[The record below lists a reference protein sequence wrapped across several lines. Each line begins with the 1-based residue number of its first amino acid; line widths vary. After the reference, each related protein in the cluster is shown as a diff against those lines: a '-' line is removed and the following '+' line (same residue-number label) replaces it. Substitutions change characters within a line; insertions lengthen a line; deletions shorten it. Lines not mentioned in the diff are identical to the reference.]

1 MCRKVDPC
9 GRSLC
14 LNNNKLIVNPPFGAI
29 GMKRMIEVGWALAF
43 VCTTASAQKSPSHK
57 FSAKQINAGAAIF
70 ARNCSPCHGAH
81 MADPEGAF
89 DLRTF
94 PHDQHSRFINSVT
107 NGKNSMPPWGG
118 LLKPEE
124 IEELWAYVVAG
135 EKANANSP
143 R

>member
-1 MCRKVDPC
+1 MQ
-9 GRSLC
+9 
-14 LNNNKLIVNPPFGAI
+14 
-29 GMKRMIEVGWALAF
+29 RMIAVGWALAF

-57 FSAKQINAGAAIF
+57 FSAKQISAGAAIF

-94 PHDQHSRFINSVT
+94 PHDQHSRFVNSVT

-135 EKANANSP
+135 EKANANSSTAK
-143 R
+143 

>member
-1 MCRKVDPC
+1 M
-9 GRSLC
+9 
-14 LNNNKLIVNPPFGAI
+14 N
-29 GMKRMIEVGWALAF
+29 RMIAVGWAFAF
-43 VCTTASAQKSPSHK
+43 ACATASAQKSSPKK
-57 FSAKQINAGAAIF
+57 FSAKQISAGAAIF

-94 PHDQHSRFINSVT
+94 PHDQHSRFVNSVT

-124 IEELWAYVVAG
+124 IEELWAYVLAG
-135 EKANANSP
+135 EKANVESSKTK
-143 R
+143 

>member
-1 MCRKVDPC
+1 
-9 GRSLC
+9 
-14 LNNNKLIVNPPFGAI
+14 
-29 GMKRMIEVGWALAF
+29 MKRMIAVGLGLAF
-43 VCTTASAQKSPSHK
+43 ACATATAQKSSPHK
-57 FSAKQINAGAAIF
+57 FSPKQVSAGATIF

-81 MADPEGAF
+81 MAEPEGAF

-94 PHDQHSRFINSVT
+94 PHDQHSRFVNSVT

-135 EKANANSP
+135 EKANAESSKTK
-143 R
+143 